1 MLIYLSPTPIE
12 RLKDYKY
19 LRAKN
24 IVEAIQKITTVQF
37 EDAYIFNMKLPT
49 EEERILIRRILFNM
63 KDKLKHIHFCLDMNL
78 PYIEGIS
85 VINKVEGFRQI
96 L

>member
-1 MLIYLSPTPIE
+1 MPIYLSPEPIE

-24 IVEAIQKITTVQF
+24 IVDAIQKIASIQF
-37 EDAYIFNMKLPT
+37 DDAYIFNVKLPT
-49 EEERILIRRILFNM
+49 EEEKILIRRVLIKM

-85 VINKVEGFRQI
+85 VINKVEGFKQI